1 MTVIRLVTHW
11 KVLAIAASML
21 GLGGTVSAQTMYRCG
36 NQYSQTPC
44 GNDAQAKRLPASAA
58 PDRGAEGDGKTLC
71 MAVAPTRLGLADPE
85 SARFEAVEKSADT
98 VIQHAGQ
105 PIAAKTYLMLI
116 NPKGPYGA
124 YLGASLYACHLSQ
137 DEQRILK
144 IEAATPTTRAPTPKP
159 QTVKIG

>member
-1 MTVIRLVTHW
+1 MTLTRLVAHW
-11 KVLAIAASML
+11 RVLAIAAPMFFF
-21 GLGGTVSAQTMYRCG
+21 GGTTCAQTMYRCG

-44 GNDAQAKRLPASAA
+44 GKDAETKRLPASAV

-71 MAVAPTRLGLADPE
+71 MSVAPTRLGLADPD

-124 YLGASLYACHLSQ
+124 YLGARPYVCHLSQ

-144 IEAATPTTRAPTPKP
+144 IEAAPPAARAPAPKP

>member
-11 KVLAIAASML
+11 RVLAIAAAML
-21 GLGGTVSAQTMYRCG
+21 GFGGAVSAQTMYRCG

-44 GNDAQAKRLPASAA
+44 GKEAETKRLPASAA
-58 PDRGAEGDGKTLC
+58 PDRGAERDGKALC

-124 YLGASLYACHLSQ
+124 YLGARLYACHLSQ

-144 IEAATPTTRAPTPKP
+144 IEAATPDTRAPTPKP